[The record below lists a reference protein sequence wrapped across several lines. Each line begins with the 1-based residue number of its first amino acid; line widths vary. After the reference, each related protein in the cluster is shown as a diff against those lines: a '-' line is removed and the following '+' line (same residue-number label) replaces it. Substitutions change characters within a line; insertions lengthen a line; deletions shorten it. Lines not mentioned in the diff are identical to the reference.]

1 MTTLEVSLEST
12 SISLLFAPDPA
23 ATTVSTNFTATLT
36 YGEPVSIGLSG
47 KSITFNFGD
56 GTGNFTS
63 STLSNGVASLLHTYS
78 ADGTYSASAT
88 FQGELLHMPCIWCN
102 LQVQACCISAL
113 AFVCNA

>member
-12 SISLLFAPDPA
+12 RISLLFDPDPA

-63 STLSNGVASLLHTYS
+63 NTLSNGVASLLHTYS

-88 FQGELLHMPCIWCN
+88 FEGEM
-102 LQVQACCISAL
+102 LQMLCT
-113 AFVCNA
+113 